1 MQSAAINGHRIAI
14 SAVAFGASRPFLV
27 VVGRAVLVA
36 GKGELVPDVDG
47 RLAGRL
53 VDRLDAPHR
62 ANTPFVRTC
71 AARSHKVP
79 VDGVVSGAHTRLG
92 RRRQRR
98 RPRWWRRWRRW
109 RRWRQWRSEAREA
122 PEGMLTTQQAHL
134 HIRMMPRHQPSSV
147 GHPNASISLSSNY
160 QWAISKRQVK
170 CKRTSTSERLDRGRG
185 SPAATAAATAR
196 HLGCKGH
203 QRSSVI
209 IKGHQRSSTARHL
222 GCKGHQRSSVA
233 IKGHQ
238 WSSTA
243 RHLGCKCH
251 QRSSVIIKGH
261 QRSSKVINGSPPG
274 M

>member
-1 MQSAAINGHRIAI
+1 MQSVAINGHRIAI
-14 SAVAFGASRPFLV
+14 SVVAFGASRPFLV
-27 VVGRAVLVA
+27 VVGRAVLVV

-53 VDRLDAPHR
+53 VGRLDAPHR

-92 RRRQRR
+92 RRRRRRRRR
-98 RPRWWRRWRRW
+98 RPRWWRRW

-147 GHPNASISLSSNY
+147 GQPNASISLSSNNQWRHQSSSVGHPNASISFSSNN
-160 QWAISKRQVK
+160 QWAISKFQVMREVIICNQWPSVGDQQAPGEVQAYLHIGK
-170 CKRTSTSERLDRGRG
+170 TREGAGLPRRHRRRNG
-185 SPAATAAATAR
+185 SPPGMQR
-196 HLGCKGH
+196 SSKVINDH
-203 QRSSVI
+203 QRSSM
-209 IKGHQRSSTARHL
+209 
-222 GCKGHQRSSVA
+222 
-233 IKGHQ
+233 
-238 WSSTA
+238 
-243 RHLGCKCH
+243 
-251 QRSSVIIKGH
+251 
-261 QRSSKVINGSPPG
+261 VINGSPPG